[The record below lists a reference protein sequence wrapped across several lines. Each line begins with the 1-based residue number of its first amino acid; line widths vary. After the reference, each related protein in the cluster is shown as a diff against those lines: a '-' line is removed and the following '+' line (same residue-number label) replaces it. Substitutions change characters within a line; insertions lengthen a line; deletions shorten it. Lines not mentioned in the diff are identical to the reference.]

1 MDFLSPR
8 TDPRFPAMPLN
19 NYILSISRV
28 TSVTGQ
34 AWKVVIN
41 NHARTTITEPR
52 LSAALQRAR
61 EFREMTE
68 EGND

>member
-1 MDFLSPR
+1 
-8 TDPRFPAMPLN
+8 MPLN

-28 TSVTGQ
+28 TSVTSQ
-34 AWKVVIN
+34 AWRVVIN

-52 LSAALQRAR
+52 LSAALQRASD
-61 EFREMTE
+61 FREMTE

>member
-1 MDFLSPR
+1 
-8 TDPRFPAMPLN
+8 MPLN
-19 NYILSISRV
+19 NYILSIARV

-41 NHARTTITEPR
+41 NHARTTIIEPR

>member
-1 MDFLSPR
+1 VDFLSPR
-8 TDPRFPAMPLN
+8 TDPLFAMIALS
-19 NYILSISRV
+19 NYILSITRV
-28 TSVTGQ
+28 TEVTGQ

>member
-1 MDFLSPR
+1 
-8 TDPRFPAMPLN
+8 MPLN

-28 TSVTGQ
+28 TSLTGQ

-52 LSAALQRAR
+52 LAAALQRAR

-68 EGND
+68 KGND

>member
-1 MDFLSPR
+1 MIALS
-8 TDPRFPAMPLN
+8 
-19 NYILSISRV
+19 NYILSITRV
-28 TSVTGQ
+28 PEITGQ

-41 NHARTTITEPR
+41 NHARTTIIEQR